1 MKKLAILIVA
11 VMAANAGAAGFRQAN
26 QGAAANGMGNAFTA
40 VANDASAV
48 WYNPAAMTDLTGT
61 NLSLGSVFV
70 APQIEHKQGTT
81 IDKPESK
88 VHALPHFYATRRL
101 NEKWAIGV
109 GVNPPYGLSTEWDKT
124 NSLTREVATDSAL
137 KAIYTNLNGAYKVN
151 ENLSVSLGAS
161 FVYLDATMNKKIEA
175 AGDNVEQ
182 TLEGDGTSGGWN
194 LATMYKWNKW
204 NFAANYRSP
213 VKVGI
218 DGKINI
224 PTVNLDGANLVK
236 KTTNKDGHTVITL
249 PDTLQLGAA
258 YKPNDSWI
266 FSAEADYTNWTT
278 YRRLIID
285 YTDDYGTP
293 HQTIDTKNWKSV
305 WAFRVGGEHKV
316 NENWKLR
323 AGAYYD
329 LSPISNSYFET
340 RNPGSNRLAFSIG
353 AGWTKG
359 NLTVDASYLYLKFM
373 ERTINDSLQD
383 STSALTAG
391 NELNGTYSS
400 IARLPAISVGYKF

>member
-11 VMAANAGAAGFRQAN
+11 AMAANAGAAGFRQAN

-48 WYNPAAMTDLTGT
+48 WYNPAAMTDFDGT
-61 NLSLGSVFV
+61 SVSLGNVFV
-70 APQIEHKQGTT
+70 APLTEHKQGAT

-101 NEKWAIGV
+101 NEKWALGV
-109 GVNPPYGLSTEWDKT
+109 GVNPPFGLSTDWDKT
-124 NSLTREVATDSAL
+124 NSLTRTVATESAL

-151 ENLSVSLGAS
+151 ENLSVALGAS

-175 AGDNVEQ
+175 AGDNIEQ

-194 LATMYKWNKW
+194 LAALYKWNKW
-204 NFAANYRSP
+204 NFAAVYRSP

-218 DGKINI
+218 DGKINL
-224 PTVNLDGANLVK
+224 PTVILATLPAPNTVPTA
-236 KTTNKDGHTVITL
+236 TNQDGHTTITL
-249 PDTLQLGAA
+249 PDTLQLGTA
-258 YKPNDSWI
+258 YKPNDNWI

-278 YRRLIID
+278 YRKLVID
-285 YTDDYGTP
+285 YVADNGTP
-293 HQTIDTKNWKSV
+293 RQTTETKNWRST
-305 WAFRVGGEHKV
+305 WAFRAGAEHKL
-316 NENWKLR
+316 NDAWKLR

-329 LSPISNSYFET
+329 LSPVENSRFET
-340 RNPGSNRLAFSIG
+340 RNPDANRLGFSVG

-373 ERTINDSLQD
+373 ERTIDDSLQD
-383 STSALTAG
+383 SGTQ
-391 NELNGTYSS
+391 LNGTYSS

>member
-1 MKKLAILIVA
+1 
-11 VMAANAGAAGFRQAN
+11 MAANAGAAGFRQAN

-48 WYNPAAMTDLTGT
+48 WYNPAAMTDLEGT
-61 NLSLGSVFV
+61 NISLGSVFV
-70 APQIEHKQGTT
+70 APQTEHKQGTT

-88 VHALPHFYATRRL
+88 VHPLPHFYATRRL
-101 NEKWAIGV
+101 NQKWAIGV

-124 NSLTREVATDSAL
+124 GSLTREVATESAL
-137 KAIYTNLNGAYKVN
+137 KAVYTNLNGAYRVN

-175 AGDNVEQ
+175 AGDNIEQ

-194 LATMYKWNKW
+194 LAAMYKWNKW

-218 DGKINI
+218 DGKINL
-224 PTVNLDGANLVK
+224 PTVALAGLLPPANNQTGR
-236 KTTNKDGHTVITL
+236 TTITL
-249 PDTLQLGAA
+249 PDTLQIGTA
-258 YKPNDSWI
+258 YRPNDSWI

-285 YTDDYGTP
+285 YQRDNGTWT
-293 HQTIDTKNWKSV
+293 QTIDYKNWRSV
-305 WAFRVGGEHKV
+305 WAFRVGGEHKF

-329 LSPISNSYFET
+329 LSPVSNSYFET
-340 RNPGSNRLAFSIG
+340 RNPDANRLAFSVG
-353 AGWTKG
+353 AGWTRG
-359 NLTVDASYLYLKFM
+359 NWTVDASYLYLKFM
-373 ERTINDSLQD
+373 ERTINDSLND
-383 STSALTAG
+383 NGSLTTG
-391 NELNGTYSS
+391 TELNGTYSS

>member
-1 MKKLAILIVA
+1 MKQLAILIVTI
-11 VMAANAGAAGFRQAN
+11 MAANAGAAGFRQAN

-40 VANDASAV
+40 VANDATAV
-48 WYNPAAMTDLTGT
+48 WYNPAAITDLPGT
-61 NLSLGSVFV
+61 NVTLGSVFV
-70 APQIEHKQGTT
+70 APVTSHKQGAV
-81 IDKPESK
+81 IDEPESK
-88 VHALPHFYATRRL
+88 VHPLPHFYATRKL

-124 NSLTREVATDSAL
+124 NSLTREVATESAL
-137 KAIYTNLNGAYKVN
+137 KAIYTNINGAYKVN

-161 FVYLDATMNKKIEA
+161 FVYLDATMNKKIEF
-175 AGDNVEQ
+175 AGNNIEQ

-194 LATMYKWNKW
+194 LAAMYKWNKW
-204 NFAANYRSP
+204 NFAANYRSL

-218 DGKINI
+218 DGKINL
-224 PTVNLDGANLVK
+224 PTSGALAVSKPTATNQTGR
-236 KTTNKDGHTVITL
+236 TTITL
-249 PDTLQLGAA
+249 PDTLQIGTA
-258 YKPNDSWI
+258 YKPNDSWT

-278 YRRLIID
+278 YRKLVID
-285 YTDDYGTP
+285 YKQDDGNWNKT
-293 HQTIDTKNWKSV
+293 TETKNWRSV
-305 WAFRVGGEHKV
+305 WAFRVGGEHKL

-340 RNPGSNRLAFSIG
+340 RNPGSDRLAFSIG

-359 NLTVDASYLYLKFM
+359 NLTVDASYLYLKFI

-383 STSALTAG
+383 NGVPVTAG
-391 NELNGTYSS
+391 TELNGTYNTV
-400 IARLPAISVGYKF
+400 ARLPAISASYKF